1 MSEYIDKEAL
11 AKFLANTR
19 KRLPHDSKDFFT
31 RDEML
36 LNFEQIVRATPAADV
51 EPVKHGRWIGKR
63 LDNFK
68 KYQVTCSECGW
79 IGIENYD
86 SYVDP
91 SDFNYCPNCGANME
105 YEEDDP

>member
-1 MSEYIDKEAL
+1 MAEYIDKNELYQVESLLKTSIVETDEVASFIL
-11 AKFLANTR
+11 EQVL
-19 KRLPHDSKDFFT
+19 HDI
-31 RDEML
+31 E
-36 LNFEQIVRATPAADV
+36 NFPAADV
-51 EPVKHGRWIGKR
+51 APVVRGKWIGKP

-105 YEEDDP
+105 YEEDDL

>member
-1 MSEYIDKEAL
+1 MAEYIEKSDLYNKICERVNNPAIRSWL
-11 AKFLANTR
+11 GSIIN
-19 KRLPHDSKDFFT
+19 D
-31 RDEML
+31 
-36 LNFEQIVRATPAADV
+36 IPAADV
-51 EPVKHGRWIGKR
+51 EPVRRGEWIGKQ

>member
-1 MSEYIDKEAL
+1 MNEYIKREDAL
-11 AKFLANTR
+11 AICQRAYEE
-19 KRLPHDSKDFFT
+19 RLRMHDYCGDTVAWNIGGDIKS
-31 RDEML
+31 L
-36 LNFEQIVRATPAADV
+36 PAADV
-51 EPVKHGRWIGKR
+51 EPVRRGRWIGKR

-91 SDFNYCPNCGANME
+91 SDFNYCPNCGAKME
-105 YEEDDP
+105 WEEVDL